1 LNLNAQGMTIIYT
14 THYMEEAEEL
24 CTRICIMDE
33 GRIIASGTKQELVE
47 LVKEK
52 TQINIKLD
60 NISDNMIQIFKE
72 IPGVFDAAIHED
84 TVSLFGENGDMLLA
98 DIVSKVSEK
107 DCKIKS
113 IDIQKP
119 NLEAVFSISQVKL

>member
-1 LNLNAQGMTIIYT
+1 
-14 THYMEEAEEL
+14 MEEAEAL

-33 GRIIASGTKQELVE
+33 GKIIASGTQQELVE

-60 NISDNMIQIFKE
+60 NISDNMPQIFKE
-72 IPGVFDAAIHED
+72 IPGVFDTTILDD
-84 TVSLFGENGDMLLA
+84 TVTLFGDNGDILLA
-98 DIVSKVSEK
+98 EIISKVSEENS
-107 DCKIKS
+107 KIQS

-119 NLEAVFSISQVKL
+119 NLEAVFLHLTGKALRD